1 MGLQKMTKPADKPW
15 IGIPTRY
22 HAASEVIGQIRHYL
36 DAVIDAGGIPLLIP
50 TVESASV
57 VGDYLEQADG
67 ILLPGSPTDVD
78 PKFYSAEP
86 HPKLGKLYPERDSTD
101 FALLKYAEATNL
113 PILGICFGIQS
124 LNVFRGGSLVQDIP
138 SVVSRALA
146 HDESTH
152 AIHLEAG
159 SLLAGLAGPSGPSGD
174 GGSVDID
181 VNSFHHQ
188 SIERPGHNL
197 RIAAKAPDGVIEAVE
212 DVTGRFVVG
221 VQWHPERGWQDS
233 EFSRRLFSAFVQ
245 ASRKSK
251 TQAH

>member
-1 MGLQKMTKPADKPW
+1 MVKPW

-22 HAASEVIGQIRHYL
+22 HTATEVIGQIRHYL
-36 DAVIDAGGIPLLIP
+36 DAVIDAGGIPLMIP
-50 TVESASV
+50 TVESPSV
-57 VGDYLEQADG
+57 VGDYLDRVDG
-67 ILLPGSPTDVD
+67 VLLPGSPTDID
-78 PKFYSAEP
+78 PKLYRAEP

-101 FALLKYAEATNL
+101 FAILKHAEVANL

-138 SVVSRALA
+138 SVVPNPLT
-146 HDESTH
+146 HDESRH
-152 AIHLEAG
+152 AVQLESG
-159 SLLAGLAGPSGPSGD
+159 SFLAKLAGHEGALD
-174 GGSVDID
+174 LD

-188 SIERPGHNL
+188 SIERPGRNL

-251 TQAH
+251 TPVQ